1 MFAGDD
7 YYVDKFKAVLDDD
20 GYGKNV
26 KEVCMISHPQKEQG
40 KSQHLLNVNH
50 NL

>member
-1 MFAGDD
+1 MFSINIQYPGED

-26 KEVCMISHPQKEQG
+26 KEVSPIF
-40 KSQHLLNVNH
+40 HLSCSSR
-50 NL
+50 